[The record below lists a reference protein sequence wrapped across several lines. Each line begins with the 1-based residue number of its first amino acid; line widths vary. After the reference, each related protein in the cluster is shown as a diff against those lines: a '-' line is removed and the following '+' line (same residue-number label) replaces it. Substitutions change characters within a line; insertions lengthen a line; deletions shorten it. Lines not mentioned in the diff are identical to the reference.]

1 MGELRNIPTNVI
13 TGFLGAGKSTVV
25 MNLLAQKP
33 ADERWAVLVNEFGEV
48 GIDGKLI
55 AGSASGSGG
64 VYVREVAGG
73 CMCCAAGIPMQMAM
87 RMLLSRA
94 KPSRLLIEPTGLG
107 HPMEV
112 LEMLQSAYYR
122 DILDLRST
130 VTLVDA
136 RKISDTRYASHET
149 FNQQIDIADVIVA
162 SKADLYGDTETRA
175 LRNHLDARGWSGN
188 QVTSAN
194 GSLPLDTLS
203 PKSTRGVLAQAQ
215 DREHEHDSQP
225 LTELQT
231 PMAEPPLTFPPEG
244 YLRLE
249 NRDPTFSSAGWLFR
263 PDFVFR
269 YSAITSLLG
278 TMHAERIK
286 ALVRTDRGDFGY
298 NAASDVLTEVPLT
311 DLDDSRIEVIVREHF
326 DAAAFEN
333 ALLAAVCTKT

>member
-1 MGELRNIPTNVI
+1 MLFR
-13 TGFLGAGKSTVV
+13 S
-25 MNLLAQKP
+25 
-33 ADERWAVLVNEFGEV
+33 
-48 GIDGKLI
+48 
-55 AGSASGSGG
+55 
-64 VYVREVAGG
+64 
-73 CMCCAAGIPMQMAM
+73 MQMAM

-188 QVTSAN
+188 LVTSAN

-249 NRDPTFSSAGWLFR
+249 NRDPAFSSEAGCSGRTSSFGTPRSPHCWEPCMPNASR
-263 PDFVFR
+263 PW
-269 YSAITSLLG
+269 SAPTEATSATTLRA
-278 TMHAERIK
+278 T
-286 ALVRTDRGDFGY
+286 
-298 NAASDVLTEVPLT
+298 
-311 DLDDSRIEVIVREHF
+311 
-326 DAAAFEN
+326 
-333 ALLAAVCTKT
+333 C